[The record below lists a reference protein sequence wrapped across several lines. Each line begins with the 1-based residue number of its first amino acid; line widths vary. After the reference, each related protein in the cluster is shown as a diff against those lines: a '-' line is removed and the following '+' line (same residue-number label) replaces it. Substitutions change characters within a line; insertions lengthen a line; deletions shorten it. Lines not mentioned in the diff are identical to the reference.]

1 MDRDPNIVIIGGGTG
16 LSYVLKGIKKYPL
29 DITAIVT
36 VADDGGSSGDIRN
49 TIHVVPPGDIRKVM
63 VAMSET
69 EPLMNTLL
77 NHRFTSD
84 TIFANHT
91 VGNILLTALFQIS
104 GDYVLAIKKLSKV
117 LNVKG
122 KILPVAQ
129 KPITLCALM
138 EDDTVIYGESHIT
151 AAKKAIKKVFLKEDD
166 VEVTKEVIEEIDDAD
181 MIIFGP
187 GSLYTSIIPN
197 LLVPGVKEAINKSKA
212 KKVYICN
219 VMTEP
224 GETDN
229 YTVSKHVIA
238 LENYLGKN
246 TIDVIIA
253 NDDRNISEEVLN
265 IYKARDSQ
273 FVEID
278 YDEIIKLNKELI
290 TDKFIY
296 VNEKNHIRH
305 NSKKI
310 AAYILMLLIED
321 IK

>member
-49 TIHVVPPGDIRKVM
+49 AIHVLPPGDIRKVM

-77 NHRFTSD
+77 NHRFTNE

-91 VGNILLTALFQIS
+91 VGNILLTALFQIT
-104 GDYVLAIKKLSKV
+104 GDYVKAIKKLSKV

-122 KILPVAQ
+122 RILPVAK

-138 EDDTVIYGESHIT
+138 EDNSIIYGESHIT
-151 AAKKAIKKVFLKEDD
+151 AAKKRIKKIFLKEENID
-166 VEVTKEVIEEIDDAD
+166 VTEEVLKEIDNAD
-181 MIIFGP
+181 MIVLGP

-229 YTVSKHVIA
+229 FTVSKHVLV
-238 LENYLGKN
+238 LEDYLGKN
-246 TIDVIIA
+246 TIDIIIA
-253 NDDRNISEEVLN
+253 NDDKNINQEVLN
-265 IYKARDSQ
+265 KYKAKDSEL
-273 FVEID
+273 VTID

-310 AAYILMLLIED
+310 AAYLLMMLIEN
-321 IK
+321 IE

>member
-1 MDRDPNIVIIGGGTG
+1 MD
-16 LSYVLKGIKKYPL
+16 
-29 DITAIVT
+29 
-36 VADDGGSSGDIRN
+36 
-49 TIHVVPPGDIRKVM
+49 
-63 VAMSET
+63 
-69 EPLMNTLL
+69 
-77 NHRFTSD
+77 
-84 TIFANHT
+84 
-91 VGNILLTALFQIS
+91 
-104 GDYVLAIKKLSKV
+104 
-117 LNVKG
+117 
-122 KILPVAQ
+122 
-129 KPITLCALM
+129 
-138 EDDTVIYGESHIT
+138 DDTVIYGESNIT

-166 VEVTKEVIEEIDDAD
+166 VEVTKEVIEEIEDAD
-181 MIIFGP
+181 MIILGP

-229 YTVSKHVIA
+229 YTVSKHVLA

-253 NDDRNISEEVLN
+253 NDDKNISEEVLN
-265 IYKARDSQ
+265 IYRAKDSD

-290 TDKFIY
+290 TDRFIY

>member
-49 TIHVVPPGDIRKVM
+49 AIHVLPPGDIRKVM

-77 NHRFTSD
+77 NHRFTNE

-91 VGNILLTALFQIS
+91 VGNILLTALFQIT
-104 GDYVLAIKKLSKV
+104 GDYVKAIKKLSKV

-122 KILPVAQ
+122 RILPVAK

-138 EDDTVIYGESHIT
+138 EDNSIIYGESHIT
-151 AAKKAIKKVFLKEDD
+151 AAKKRIKKIFLKEENI
-166 VEVTKEVIEEIDDAD
+166 EVTEEVLKEIDNAD
-181 MIIFGP
+181 MIVLGP

-229 YTVSKHVIA
+229 FTVSKHVLV
-238 LENYLGKN
+238 LEDYLGKN
-246 TIDVIIA
+246 TIDIIIA
-253 NDDRNISEEVLN
+253 NDDKNINQEVLN
-265 IYKARDSQ
+265 KYKAKDSEL
-273 FVEID
+273 VTID

-310 AAYILMLLIED
+310 AAYLLMMLIEN
-321 IK
+321 IE